1 MKKKNKKKKSTNE
14 QEFVEE
20 IDIINKQITDVDIQ
34 KNKNLSNMKIEILK
48 QDIIDLLIKME

>member
-1 MKKKNKKKKSTNE
+1 M
-14 QEFVEE
+14 EE